1 METKICSKCKQEKSV
16 GEFNKK
22 LDTKDGLRSDC
33 RECRKQ
39 YRQENPEKIKN
50 AELKRK
56 YGITLEQCNAMAEE
70 QGNAC
75 VICEQQKKLVVDHCH
90 NTGIVR
96 GLLCNDCN
104 AAIGLLKETPEYFD
118 NAKQYLEAYNSINKE
133 RMLG

>member
-56 YGITLEQCNAMAEE
+56 YGITLEQCNAMA
-70 QGNAC
+70 
-75 VICEQQKKLVVDHCH
+75 
-90 NTGIVR
+90 
-96 GLLCNDCN
+96 
-104 AAIGLLKETPEYFD
+104 
-118 NAKQYLEAYNSINKE
+118 
-133 RMLG
+133 